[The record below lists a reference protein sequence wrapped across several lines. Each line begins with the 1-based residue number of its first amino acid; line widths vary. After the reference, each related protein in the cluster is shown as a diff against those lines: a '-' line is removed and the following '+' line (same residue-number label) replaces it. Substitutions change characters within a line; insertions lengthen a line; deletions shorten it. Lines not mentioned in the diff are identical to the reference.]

1 MACAL
6 REGDPYRVLIT
17 GNKFV
22 ESSAKETEIHFK
34 FGSPTSNVHFIQ
46 QKREFLYFYNSLF
59 LQCFLGL
66 QEVQLDNFGHLTKR
80 LNTPGLDDV
89 CA

>member
-46 QKREFLYFYNSLF
+46 QKREFLYLLNFTIVYFFNVF
-59 LQCFLGL
+59 LACEKF
-66 QEVQLDNFGHLTKR
+66 NLTI
-80 LNTPGLDDV
+80 LAT
-89 CA
+89 